1 MDLHFDI
8 ETEATHH
15 SMAEPTKIFNNA
27 NLPVLLKFCDVVY
40 KTNVEKEGFINKK
53 VEENTILKGVS
64 GIVKPGEI
72 LAMLGPSGSGKTTLL
87 TALGGRLGGKL
98 YGNITY
104 NGKPFSNAMKR
115 LTGFVTQD
123 DVLYPHLTVTETLIF
138 TALLRLPS
146 SRFTKEEKIM
156 HAKNVIAQLGL
167 TECKDSIIGGPILR
181 GVSGGERKRV
191 SIGQELLMNPSLL
204 LLDEPTSGLDSTT
217 AQRIVSTLS
226 ELAIDGEKTIV
237 MTIHQPSSRIYYMF
251 HKVLLLSEGN
261 LVYFGMGSEAIKYFS
276 SINFAPPMAMNP
288 SDFLLDLANG
298 IYTGQPNEDHAL
310 NKKKLISSYKEYFS
324 DTIEP
329 MFVENCEFD
338 KGEGSRFEDEK
349 SFGNWPTNWWQ
360 QFLLLLTRD
369 LKERRYESFSYI
381 LIFEVIAAAIITGL
395 VWYKSDISH
404 LQDQIGLLFNMIN
417 FWFAFPLYRAIFTF
431 PLERP
436 MLEKER
442 SSGMYRLS
450 SYFLAKSAA
459 DLPMELVLP
468 TAYVIITY
476 WMTGLKANAVNFLC
490 TLSTVLLHV
499 LVAQGIALAIGAIMM
514 DMKSVTTMAAVIMLI
529 FMLSAGYFVQHLPK
543 FIAWLKYISPSY
555 YTYQLLIGSQYKSSE
570 IYPCSNSNNGVCSV
584 AEFSM
589 IKTQTAL
596 DMRDQGMAA
605 LALVIMLVGYR
616 IVAYI
621 ALLRIGVTKNMV

>member
-1 MDLHFDI
+1 MTLRVAKSMDLQLDI

-15 SMAEPTKIFNNA
+15 A
-27 NLPVLLKFCDVVY
+27 NLPVLLKFYDVVY
-40 KTNVEKEGFINKK
+40 KTKPEKERFIENTK
-53 VEENTILKGVS
+53 VEGKTILKGVS
-64 GIVKPGEI
+64 GIVQPGEI

-98 YGNITY
+98 SGNITY
-104 NGKPFSNAMKR
+104 NGKTFSNAMKR

-138 TALLRLPS
+138 TARLRLPS

-156 HAKNVIAQLGL
+156 QAKNVIDQLGL
-167 TECKDSIIGGPILR
+167 TECKDSMIGGPCLR

-191 SIGQELLMNPSLL
+191 SIGQEMLINPSLL

-217 AQRIVSTLS
+217 AQKIVSTLS
-226 ELAIDGEKTIV
+226 ELASDGEKTIV
-237 MTIHQPSSRIYYMF
+237 MTIHQPSSRIYYLF

-261 LVYFGMGSEAIKYFS
+261 LMYFGMGSEAVKYFS
-276 SINFAPPMAMNP
+276 SIDYAPSMDMNP

-298 IYTGQPNEDHAL
+298 IYTGQPNEDHTL
-310 NKKKLISSYKEYFS
+310 NKKKLISSYKEHFS

-329 MFVENCEFD
+329 MFHEKCDFD
-338 KGEGSRFEDEK
+338 KNEDRFEDEK
-349 SFGNWPTNWWQ
+349 SFGTWPTSWWQ
-360 QFLLLLTRD
+360 QFFLLLRRD
-369 LKERRYESFSYI
+369 VKERRHESFSCI

-404 LQDQIGLLFNMIN
+404 LQDQLGLLYNMIN

-431 PLERP
+431 PQERP

-442 SSGMYRLS
+442 SSG
-450 SYFLAKSAA
+450 
-459 DLPMELVLP
+459 
-468 TAYVIITY
+468 
-476 WMTGLKANAVNFLC
+476 LKVNAVNFLC

-499 LVAQGIALAIGAIMM
+499 LVAQGVGLAIGAIVM
-514 DMKSVTTMAAVIMLI
+514 DMKSVTTLAAIIMLI

-543 FIAWLKYISPSY
+543 FMAWLKYISPSY
-555 YTYQLLIGSQYKSSE
+555 YTYLLLIGSQYKSSE
-570 IYPCSNSNNGVCSV
+570 TYPCSNSNGECSV
-584 AEFSM
+584 AEFPM
-589 IKTQTAL
+589 IRTQMVL
-596 DMRDQGMAA
+596 DMKEQAMAA
-605 LALVIMLVGYR
+605 LALVIMLIGYR

-621 ALLRIGVTKNMV
+621 ALLRIGVTKNKA